1 MWCKLCQQDV
11 PGIVS
16 AGTGRYRCPRCG
28 EGFDAA
34 PDGDRQ
40 DLPDA
45 GCAECPADEAR
56 SDGIRIHSQD
66 HTSEVGRPVTRSSYD
81 GSAVEENLRELGKI
95 LTGDDEV
102 EDSPSAPCGE
112 WFRLDSSHAEPAGWR
127 TTSEKDRL
135 NRKSGTNS
143 RGDSVVSKV
152 PWAVLSLGVAAFTFG
167 SVLMSWSIVAGR
179 PELWSTG
186 IPVLLVGQIGLLVG
200 LILQLDRLWH
210 ENRHTAAKVERLDH
224 QLHESKAPRR
234 TPAEQGSAGQI
245 LADLR
250 GQLDLLS
257 EEISRQD
264 SQQV

>member
-28 EGFDAA
+28 EGFDAT
-34 PDGDRQ
+34 PNGDRQ
-40 DLPDA
+40 DLSEA
-45 GCAECPADEAR
+45 GCAEWSADEAR
-56 SDGIRIHSQD
+56 SGGIRIHSQD
-66 HTSEVGRPVTRSSYD
+66 HTSKTGRPATPSPYD
-81 GSAVEENLRELGKI
+81 GLAVEENLRELGRI
-95 LTGDDEV
+95 LRADDEV
-102 EDSPSAPCGE
+102 EAPPSVPCQQ

-127 TTSEKDRL
+127 TTSKEDRF
-135 NRKSGTNS
+135 NRTPGSDS
-143 RGDSVVSKV
+143 HGDSVISKV
-152 PWAVLSLGVAAFTFG
+152 PWAVLSLGMAAFVCG
-167 SVLMSWSIVAGR
+167 AVLMTWSIVAGR
-179 PELWSTG
+179 QELWSTG

-224 QLHESKAPRR
+224 QLHESRVSRR
-234 TPAEQGSAGQI
+234 DPAKQGSADQI

-257 EEISRQD
+257 EKISRED
-264 SQQV
+264 SRQA